1 MSTWTADEL
10 NKIGNA
16 DELRLA
22 TARPDGSLR
31 NPVTIW
37 VVRHGDD
44 LYIRSYRGPG
54 GCWFRRA
61 RERRDGRIQAGGV
74 DKDVT
79 FADSDH
85 GLDDHI
91 DAAYRAKYGR
101 HSGTYVDPM
110 VAPPGA
116 GDHDQAPAPHGWHIS
131 TPDLLGPP
139 AQMTPICARS
149 AGPKRDAPVK
159 GHSPARVKLARA
171 TAPARNPV
179 PYGRL
184 PVLGEH
190 LRSAG

>member
-1 MSTWTADEL
+1 MSPWTADEL

-61 RERRDGRIQAGGV
+61 RERRDGRIQAGEV

-79 FADSDH
+79 FADADH
-85 GLDDHI
+85 GLDDQI
-91 DAAYRAKYGR
+91 DAAYRAKYR
-101 HSGTYVDPM
+101 RYPSYIEPM
-110 VAPPGA
+110 
-116 GDHDQAPAPHGWHIS
+116 I
-131 TPDLLGPP
+131 TP
-139 AQMTPICARS
+139 Q
-149 AGPKRDAPVK
+149 
-159 GHSPARVKLARA
+159 ARA
-171 TAPARNPV
+171 TTI
-179 PYGRL
+179 RL
-184 PVLGEH
+184 LP
-190 LRSAG
+190 RTAGT